1 MKKKFFNI
9 FLFVIF
15 IFFSIVVLSKFEF
28 SFENSFQDWYIRTF
42 AQNSQM
48 DNIKLIVIDEKSTER
63 VRYPWPRY
71 MYADIFSYLKEYA
84 NAKLIVFDAVIA
96 SYDEYHPASDKYF
109 FSNINKFDRLVSG
122 YSILRKKDE
131 NPEDVIKERDNI
143 FSSKNRLNIN
153 DYRTFN
159 IETDGSFSNIP
170 IEYLKSI
177 HNLGFINIFIDKD
190 NVLRS
195 VCLFGSYKN
204 KLYPFLALQAYALA
218 SNVNEFTVT
227 DKYICAGAECKNFT
241 IPITSKRDN
250 LINSFAL
257 INWYKTIFTDNYA
270 EYSHSYYPAIDIFDS
285 YNDIKSGA
293 KPKIDP
299 KEFEGAYVFIGG
311 CASNEAIKDR
321 KVTPVSPIQAGVDIQ
336 ATIFENLMTGKFLQK
351 IPINQNLAFIFL
363 IAAISAIAIRI
374 HSIKNA
380 FLITI
385 ILLVF
390 YYFIS
395 FIMIYNRML
404 MLVITP
410 VIVEMLVFCMGYSY
424 KFFIEDKMR
433 KKLQK
438 AMGQYLSNDIMKKV
452 VKDMDEID
460 VGGKRADV
468 SVMFVDI
475 RGFTSISEKLPP
487 EEIIEI
493 LNEYIATVEPI
504 VRKYN
509 GVVNKFIGD
518 AIMAIFGEPIA
529 NKDHAKN
536 CVLCAD
542 EILKELKQF
551 QTKLIEE
558 GKPKIEVGIGINS
571 GEVFVGNIGSSER
584 LEYTVIGDVV
594 NTASRIESFNK
605 IYKTKF
611 LISEGTYLRV
621 NDIVE
626 VIEIKDVDVRGKS
639 KTINLYEVLRIIK

>member
-1 MKKKFFNI
+1 
-9 FLFVIF
+9 
-15 IFFSIVVLSKFEF
+15 
-28 SFENSFQDWYIRTF
+28 
-42 AQNSQM
+42 
-48 DNIKLIVIDEKSTER
+48 
-63 VRYPWPRY
+63 
-71 MYADIFSYLKEYA
+71 
-84 NAKLIVFDAVIA
+84 
-96 SYDEYHPASDKYF
+96 
-109 FSNINKFDRLVSG
+109 
-122 YSILRKKDE
+122 
-131 NPEDVIKERDNI
+131 
-143 FSSKNRLNIN
+143 
-153 DYRTFN
+153 
-159 IETDGSFSNIP
+159 
-170 IEYLKSI
+170 
-177 HNLGFINIFIDKD
+177 
-190 NVLRS
+190 
-195 VCLFGSYKN
+195 
-204 KLYPFLALQAYALA
+204 
-218 SNVNEFTVT
+218 
-227 DKYICAGAECKNFT
+227 
-241 IPITSKRDN
+241 
-250 LINSFAL
+250 
-257 INWYKTIFTDNYA
+257 
-270 EYSHSYYPAIDIFDS
+270 
-285 YNDIKSGA
+285 
-293 KPKIDP
+293 
-299 KEFEGAYVFIGG
+299 
-311 CASNEAIKDR
+311 
-321 KVTPVSPIQAGVDIQ
+321 
-336 ATIFENLMTGKFLQK
+336 
-351 IPINQNLAFIFL
+351 
-363 IAAISAIAIRI
+363 
-374 HSIKNA
+374 
-380 FLITI
+380 
-385 ILLVF
+385 
-390 YYFIS
+390 
-395 FIMIYNRML
+395 